1 MKLEGPLSL
10 LKSAPSALVGA
21 LLTAEIIAFYLAP
34 TKEHI
39 PSPPPL
45 RTFSADVG
53 PWRLVQEVEI
63 DTEAANLLKADDT
76 LNRFYNGAE
85 GEVSL
90 FVGFFKSQRGGVT
103 PHSPKICLP
112 GSGWTPEGSTTIP
125 VEIAGL
131 RKPIP
136 VNRYLVRRG
145 ENRSVVL
152 YWYAT
157 AHHEIADEY
166 LSKLYLMHEGL
177 FYRRSDEAVFRVI
190 SPVGAGGEAAAERK
204 AIEFVRASYPALKRQ
219 IWSN

>member
-21 LLTAEIIAFYLAP
+21 ILTAEIIAFYLAP
-34 TKEHI
+34 TTEHI

-45 RTFSADVG
+45 RTFMADVG
-53 PWRLVQEVEI
+53 PWKLAKEVEI
-63 DTEAANLLKADDT
+63 DTEAQNLLKADDT
-76 LNRFYNGAE
+76 LNRFYDGAE
-85 GEVSL
+85 GELSL

-112 GSGWTPEGSTTIP
+112 GSGWTPEESTTIAVDISGRP
-125 VEIAGL
+125 
-131 RKPIP
+131 KPIP

-166 LSKLYLMHEGL
+166 LSKLYLMREGL
-177 FYRRSDEAVFRVI
+177 FHRRSDEAVFRVI
-190 SPVGAGGEAAAERK
+190 SPVGAGGEPEAEGK
-204 AIEFVRASYPALKRQ
+204 AIRFIQASYPTLKRQ